1 MRIRCAHVHVCIK
14 IYAWGGGILTG
25 SLELKC
31 RLSAWGYHVWDN
43 DNAQLKALLKQHL
56 LSNFPLP
63 LDADTDS
70 AFNVLFTFGNFLS
83 VMPDLNA
90 IGSVVVSRSRSIKQK
105 SAAIKGTS
113 SSSDLKLDATALE
126 TPAATSPMNSC
137 CSYTRRHSWQTSI
150 ATNTTC
156 QPQFVQTCGRCYPS
170 FSNAITRT

>member
-1 MRIRCAHVHVCIK
+1 VHTQQLCTE
-14 IYAWGGGILTG
+14 LLF
-25 SLELKC
+25 SL
-31 RLSAWGYHVWDN
+31 WDN

-70 AFNVLFTFGNFLS
+70 AFNVLFTFRNFPS

-113 SSSDLKLDATALE
+113 SSSDLKLDATALQ

-137 CSYTRRHSWQTSI
+137 CSYTRHHSWQTSI

-156 QPQFVQTCGRCYPS
+156 KPRFVQILWKMLP
-170 FSNAITRT
+170 